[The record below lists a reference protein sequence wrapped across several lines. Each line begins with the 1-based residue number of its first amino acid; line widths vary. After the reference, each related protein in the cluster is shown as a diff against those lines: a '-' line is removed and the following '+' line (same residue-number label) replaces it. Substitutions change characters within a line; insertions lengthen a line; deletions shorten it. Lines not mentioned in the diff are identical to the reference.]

1 MKKAEKTDQ
10 RKTIEAKLENVR
22 TYMRDAWNID
32 LDMLRKVYMRRET
45 DIVKGKVD
53 LSDISL

>member
-1 MKKAEKTDQ
+1 M
-10 RKTIEAKLENVR
+10 R